1 MSFARSAGGALLAT
15 GLVAT
20 MGLGSYW
27 SAQTLQSTLADEA
40 RLALESRALT
50 ATVQF
55 DGRDATVWAASPG
68 ARDQAVAALL
78 TIPGVRVVVAG
89 DGTPPE
95 NASAG
100 STVTVARSSSPSAT
114 PYSSVTATPTVT
126 TTPSASLTPSPS
138 STPSAS
144 ASSQTPSPTPTPTP
158 APTLSIPAWPAIM
171 FLGGTAVLDATDK
184 AQLAQVAQFLVANPT
199 VKVTLTGHTDMGR
212 TESERQ
218 ALGLARAKAAAAYL
232 VAGGVPATR
241 ITTLS
246 RGGSSPVAS
255 NTTAAGR
262 AANRRVTIAMTQE
275 S

>member
-138 STPSAS
+138 STPTAS
-144 ASSQTPSPTPTPTP
+144 ASSQTATPTPTP

-199 VKVTLTGHTDMGR
+199 VKATLTGHTDMGR

-232 VAGGVPATR
+232 VAGGVPAAR